1 MMLLLPPLVAQD
13 TVHIR
18 DMRLIGSYFVPVWP
32 DAFPT
37 VTDPKG
43 NQYIK
48 GWLSQKTENYWEG
61 KETAYKMYTED
72 TLQVYGIAA
81 SLTTPWRLRPDYY
94 EDQIQAG
101 TLDTSC
107 EYLYDYLRLY
117 EADPDSLRHIGEE
130 LLVNLRYT
138 PVSYYIDLDLF
149 KAFEG
154 HADSFSVIFQPILPM
169 YERYFSEPVTVA
181 DSFYVGRRY
190 RPDHHDG
197 RDVVMPMLADSL
209 YYGTQYY
216 AIYWDFVRETA
227 FGTFEMHQWSYAHL
241 PYQQHP
247 FLFPIIA
254 LPDTTDNTWNP
265 VDTIVTGD
273 VVLHAGNTLVITP
286 GDTLV
291 IGGTL
296 IVNTGDTLTVALGDT
311 VVIGGDTLVLNPG
324 DTLVVSPGDTL
335 FVNSDG
341 SIVINSGGTVTVNTG
356 GTPDVGVPDV
366 DLVHRYTS
374 LQPNPATQ
382 RVTVTSSFGISR
394 IEAYDTRGHRI
405 FETHASGLKTDLDI
419 SSWPRGTYLLRIT
432 TPAGSTTNKLLVQ

>member
-1 MMLLLPPLVAQD
+1 MMLLLQPLAAQD
-13 TVHIR
+13 TVHLH
-18 DMRLIGSYFVPVWP
+18 DMRLINRYYVPDWP
-32 DAFPT
+32 DDFPT
-37 VTDPKG
+37 YVINGKE
-43 NQYIK
+43 YMK
-48 GWLSQKTENYWEG
+48 GWLMPNGENLSQA
-61 KETAYKMYTED
+61 KEDAEYFYTDD

-81 SLTTPWRLRPDYY
+81 GLTTPWRFYPDSYA
-94 EDQIQAG
+94 DQIHAG

-117 EADPDSLRHIGEE
+117 EAEPDSLRHIGEE

-138 PVSYYIDLDLF
+138 PVSYYVDLGLI
-149 KAFEG
+149 KTSQWNTE
-154 HADSFSVIFQPILPM
+154 VEYQPIVPM

-181 DSFYVGRRY
+181 DSFYVGKRY
-190 RPDHHDG
+190 RPDHHSG
-197 RDVVMPMLADSL
+197 DVSILKLADST
-209 YYGTQYY
+209 YHGTEHWAWYLDY
-216 AIYWDFVRETA
+216 LWTWELFDIYDSVIRGWRYNTVGQRQF
-227 FGTFEMHQWSYAHL
+227 FK
-241 PYQQHP
+241 

-254 LPDTTDNTWNP
+254 PPDTTDNTWNP

-273 VVLHAGNTLVITP
+273 VVLHAGNTLVVTP

-356 GTPDVGVPDV
+356 GTPGVGIPDV
-366 DLVHRYTS
+366 DFVYRYTT

-394 IEAYDTRGHRI
+394 IEAYDTRGRRI
-405 FETHASGLKTDLDI
+405 FETHASGLKADLDI
-419 SSWPRGTYLLRIT
+419 SSWPRGTYLLRIS
-432 TPAGSTTNKLLVQ
+432 TPAGSTTKKLLVQ